1 MSRRVI
7 PLESNPDVFNKL
19 AHDNGLSPVLLFHDV
34 YSITEPA
41 LLAMIPLPVMAVV
54 MLFPITKQ
62 YEEYKSSLVN
72 TEQPD
77 STEIRWFRQTIGN
90 ACGLYALLHGVANLP
105 SDFIIKDSLIDSILL
120 QHLKP
125 GISQESTAKLVELL
139 EESLKLD
146 ANYGAQGQTEAPS
159 AEAEVNL
166 HFITFVKG
174 KNGHIYELDGGKPGP
189 VDLGSVAE
197 DEQLLGNTVVQRV
210 QFYMGLA
217 GEEAA
222 NQFALMAVAPSFVD

>member
-7 PLESNPDVFNKL
+7 PLESNPDVFNKM
-19 AHDNGLSPVLLFHDV
+19 AHEIGLSPVLLFHDV

-41 LLAMIPLPVMAVV
+41 LLAMIPQPVMAVV
-54 MLFPITKQ
+54 MLFPITEQ
-62 YEEYKSSLVN
+62 YKEYKRSLVK
-72 TEQPD
+72 TEPPN
-77 STEIRWFRQTIGN
+77 STDIRWFRQTIGN

-105 SDFIIKDSLIDSILL
+105 SDFIVKESLIDSILL

-125 GISQESTAKLVELL
+125 GISPESTTKLVELL
-139 EESLKLD
+139 EESLQLD

-159 AEAEVNL
+159 ADAEVYF

-174 KNGHIYELDGGKPGP
+174 QNGHVYELDGGKPGP
-189 VDLGSVAE
+189 LDLGELPE
-197 DEQLLGNTVVQRV
+197 DKPLLDAVVPRV

-222 NQFALMAVAPSFVD
+222 NQFALMAIAPSFID